1 MKSSKQIKKDEKVS
15 NTDVA
20 EKALVVPIDSGVC
33 DSGVRTEGARVYL
46 EVEWRITTS

>member
-1 MKSSKQIKKDEKVS
+1 MTEGTFAFPRKSLWHKLMKRSEQRKKDEKVR

-33 DSGVRTEGARVYL
+33 DSGV
-46 EVEWRITTS
+46 